1 MVGSGRSENC
11 VRTKKQVRV
20 LGVVRGWDQ
29 LDSKTKALTRN
40 RTGTTTPLDN
50 KELREMDDLKREYS
64 LR

>member
-1 MVGSGRSENC
+1 M
-11 VRTKKQVRV
+11 RTKKQVRV

-50 KELREMDDLKREYS
+50 KERREMDDLKREYS